1 MTEPK
6 KPEKNKTGK
15 PRRPPADVRKL
26 QDPAYDEDA
35 FAVSLEK
42 ATRRLVEPESPGRG
56 SPRR

>member
-26 QDPAYDEDA
+26 QDPAYRMKRA
-35 FAVSLEK
+35 ARHAAAL
-42 ATRRLVEPESPGRG
+42 ATIPFVVMRLPSG
-56 SPRR
+56 